1 MTIEKAAK
9 LLRKMYDEA
18 PPNEKVTFIHLFGIR
33 YAQEIDSMSLRE
45 LVDRAD
51 LPRSYDTEIHKM
63 RKLVQYV
70 KER

>member
-18 PPNEKVTFIHLFGIR
+18 PPKEKVTFIHLFGIR
-33 YAQEIDSMSLRE
+33 YAQEIDSMSLRG

-63 RKLVQYV
+63 RKLAQYV